1 MTASATPRLVSAA
14 SLLDPASTAA
24 GAEPQV
30 SAGASGIAGL
40 FARRLATD
48 PARPLVTFYDDATGE
63 RLEFSATTF
72 DNWVAKTANMLV
84 DTLGLAPG
92 DQIGIAL
99 PAHWLGLVI
108 TLAGWS
114 AGLDVLVIPADSDP
128 DTAGT
133 GPEPAT
139 TRLGAL
145 FVAEDRLDSTAALA
159 ADETV
164 ALSLRPMGGRL
175 ARPIPGVLDYAT
187 EVPPHGDRFAAPPAP
202 PHQAGLVRAAM
213 RTAAAW
219 DLTATDRILCTAA
232 ADTAEGLLGGLLAPL
247 AAGAS
252 IVLCRRLDPGT
263 LDRRA
268 ETERITAVLAP
279 LEAVGTVVGSDAG
292 AAGAAE
298 AAGVAGVAGWP
309 FSTAAVRVLRL
320 PRHG

>member
-1 MTASATPRLVSAA
+1 MTATATPRLVSAA
-14 SLLDPASTAA
+14 SLLASATLAGTPDAPLPA
-24 GAEPQV
+24 GAPGV
-30 SAGASGIAGL
+30 AGL
-40 FARRLATD
+40 LARRLATD

-63 RLEFSATTF
+63 RLEFSAITL

-92 DQIGIAL
+92 DRIGVAL
-99 PAHWLGLVI
+99 PTHWLALVI

-114 AGLDVLVIPADSDP
+114 AGLDVLAVPAGSGPEGAGAEAGTEPAD
-128 DTAGT
+128 
-133 GPEPAT
+133 
-139 TRLGAL
+139 TRIGAL
-145 FVAEDRLDSTAALA
+145 FVAEDRIDATATLA

-175 ARPIPGVLDYAT
+175 VRPIPGVLDYAT

-202 PHQAGLVRAAM
+202 PEQAGLVRAAV
-213 RTAAAW
+213 RTAASW

-232 ADTAEGLLGGLLAPL
+232 PDTAEGLLGGLLAPL

-268 ETERITAVLAP
+268 ESERVTAVLAP
-279 LEAVGTVVGSDAG
+279 LDAVDARPGPDAGDAG
-292 AAGAAE
+292 AS
-298 AAGVAGVAGWP
+298 GVPGWP
-309 FSTAAVRVLRL
+309 APPTAVRVLRL